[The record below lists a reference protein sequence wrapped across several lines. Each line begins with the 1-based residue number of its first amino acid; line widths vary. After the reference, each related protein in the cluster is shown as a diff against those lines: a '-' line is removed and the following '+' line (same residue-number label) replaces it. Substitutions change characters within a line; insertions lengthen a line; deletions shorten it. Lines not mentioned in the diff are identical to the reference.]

1 MKVIAGLAKGH
12 KLFSINKLNIRPT
25 LAQVKE
31 SIFNI
36 IMLKIKDCFFLDVC
50 SGSGAIG
57 IEALSRGSKKVFFVE
72 KNITCVKLIKKN
84 LEVTKLDKHN
94 NFKIICGD
102 AKEIVKNFVH
112 QKIFFDII
120 FLDPPYYQNI
130 SQEILMIIGEKNLLR
145 ENGIV
150 ICETGLDEDL
160 PDIDFFDFYRC
171 KKYSNCKINF
181 IRRKKLI

>member
-36 IMLKIKDCFFLDVC
+36 IMLKIKDCFFLDLC

-94 NFKIICGD
+94 NFKIFFLILFFW
-102 AKEIVKNFVH
+102 IH
-112 QKIFFDII
+112 RIIKI
-120 FLDPPYYQNI
+120 Y
-130 SQEILMIIGEKNLLR
+130 
-145 ENGIV
+145 
-150 ICETGLDEDL
+150 
-160 PDIDFFDFYRC
+160 
-171 KKYSNCKINF
+171 
-181 IRRKKLI
+181 RKKF